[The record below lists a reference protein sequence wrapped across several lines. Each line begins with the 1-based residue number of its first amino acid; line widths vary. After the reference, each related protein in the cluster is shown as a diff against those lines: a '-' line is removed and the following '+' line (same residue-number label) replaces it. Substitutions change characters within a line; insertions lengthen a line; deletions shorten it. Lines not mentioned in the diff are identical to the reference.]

1 MLRKILKFLDHP
13 HSSENK
19 SVDFNNRKDFLFLP
33 DIFSVRRHLYL
44 ESVTFVIFLAVIFY
58 AIIKVAHFG
67 LAISPIVIISGSIS
81 FFYLFLMVFK
91 LYVVYH
97 AVNVNLINFS
107 NHTIDA
113 LDNEELP
120 MYTILVPLYNE
131 ARVIPQIV
139 KALSSLDYP
148 KDKLEILITL
158 EEYDNETRRA
168 IERAN
173 PPSYFRIVT
182 LPNVKPKTK
191 PKALN
196 VAFQQIKGQYVVIY
210 DAEIIP
216 DPDQLKKAHL
226 AFKYY
231 PEYAAFQ
238 TRLDH
243 YNADHNLLT
252 RLFNAEFSFYYDLF
266 LPGLQK
272 LNFPIPLSG
281 HSVHFRR
288 LALLTSGGWDPYN
301 VAEDCDMGIRLY
313 RMGYRVGILDSVSR
327 EEATDTVV
335 AWAMQRTRWMKGFIQ
350 TSIVHLRHPFR
361 FKDDVGG
368 YRNFFA
374 FILIVPG
381 SVFLNIS
388 NILYWFLLIGWL
400 TSHSSYI
407 QHIFPGVILTIS
419 FASFILGN
427 FIFTYLNLIG
437 SYRRG
442 RMNLVKWSLCSP
454 LYWVLLSIATVRAA
468 VQILFRPHYWEKTA
482 HGAGVKT
489 LKKEET
495 KNYTPI
501 YPFRRGRFLVVR

>member
-1 MLRKILKFLDHP
+1 MLKKVLKFLDHP
-13 HSSENK
+13 HSSEKK
-19 SVDFNNRKDFLFLP
+19 SVDFTNKKDFLFLP
-33 DIFSVRRHLYL
+33 EIFSVRRHLYL
-44 ESVTFVIFLAVIFY
+44 ESVTFVIFLAVICY
-58 AIIKVAHFG
+58 AIIHFAHLWIG
-67 LAISPIVIISGSIS
+67 ISPIVIISGTIS

-97 AVNVNLINFS
+97 AVNVDLIDFS
-107 NHTIDA
+107 KNTIDA
-113 LDNEELP
+113 IADKELP
-120 MYTILVPLYNE
+120 LYTVLVPLYNE
-131 ARVIPQIV
+131 ARVIPQII
-139 KALSSLDYP
+139 KALSALSYP

-158 EEYDNETRRA
+158 EEYDFETRMA

-196 VAFQQIKGQYVVIY
+196 VAFQQIKGDYVVIY

-216 DPDQLKKAHL
+216 DRDQLKKAYL

-327 EEATDTVV
+327 EEATDTVS

-361 FKDDVGG
+361 FKDDVEG

-374 FILIVPG
+374 FLLIVPG

-388 NILYWFLLIGWL
+388 NILYWFLLVGWL
-400 TSHSSYI
+400 TTHSPYI
-407 QHIFPGVILTIS
+407 QTIFPGVILTIS

-437 SYRRG
+437 SYQRG
-442 RMNLVKWSLCSP
+442 RMNLVKWSLFSP
-454 LYWVLLSIATVRAA
+454 LYWVLLSIATVRAT
-468 VQILFRPHYWEKTA
+468 VQIVFRPHHWEKTK
-482 HGAGVKT
+482 HGAGIFQ
-489 LKKEET
+489 EEDT
-495 KNYTPI
+495 SRNYTPI
-501 YPFRRGRFLVVR
+501 YPFRRGRFLVLR

>member
-1 MLRKILKFLDHP
+1 MLKKILKFLDHP
-13 HSSENK
+13 HSSEKK
-19 SVDFNNRKDFLFLP
+19 SVDFNNKKDFLFLP
-33 DIFSVRRHLYL
+33 EIFSVRRHLYF
-44 ESVTFVIFLAVIFY
+44 ESVSFVIFVFVL
-58 AIIKVAHFG
+58 FG
-67 LAISPIVIISGSIS
+67 ILVLLVKGLFGVPALVLVSGSIS

-97 AVNVNLINFS
+97 AVNVDLINFS
-107 NHTIDA
+107 KHTIDN
-113 LDNEELP
+113 LDDAELP
-120 MYTILVPLYNE
+120 LYTVLVPLYNE
-131 ARVIPQIV
+131 ASVILQII

-158 EEYDNETRRA
+158 EEYDYETRMA
-168 IERAN
+168 IERAH
-173 PPSYFRIVT
+173 PPAYFRIVL
-182 LPNVKPKTK
+182 LPDVKPKTK

-196 VAFQQIKGQYVVIY
+196 VVFGEIKGDYVVIY
-210 DAEIIP
+210 DAEIVP
-216 DPDQLKKAHL
+216 DPNQLKKAYL

-272 LNFPIPLSG
+272 LNFPVPLSG

-288 LALLTSGGWDPYN
+288 LPLMTSGGWDPYN

-327 EEATDTVV
+327 EEATETVS

-374 FILIVPG
+374 FLLVVPG

-400 TSHSSYI
+400 TTHSPYI
-407 QHIFPGVILTIS
+407 QNIFPGVILTIS

-437 SYRRG
+437 SYQRG
-442 RMNLVKWSLCSP
+442 RMNLVKWSLFSP
-454 LYWVLLSIATVRAA
+454 LYWVLLSIATVRATI
-468 VQILFRPHYWEKTA
+468 QIVFQPHYWEKTK
-482 HGAGVKT
+482 HGVSVIP
-489 LKKEET
+489 EET
-495 KNYTPI
+495 KNYTQI
-501 YPFRRGRFLVVR
+501 YPVRRGRFLVLR